1 MGDTNS
7 IGWTIPAQ
15 LVARPERGAG
25 EPATTSLREAVA
37 ASRAVEAGSAWIILA
52 DGRILRPGQVAE
64 LQVAE
69 LQIAERRAAEPR
81 AGG

>member
-1 MGDTNS
+1 MSDPDS
-7 IGWTIPAQ
+7 IDWTAPAQ
-15 LVARPERGAG
+15 LVAWPDRGAG
-25 EPATTSLREAVA
+25 EPVTTTLREAVA

-69 LQIAERRAAEPR
+69 LR
-81 AGG
+81 AGGG